1 MTKTARNERIMRQK
15 QIIDRLKEL
24 HEFIGNGES
33 ALRVARRER
42 QELTAALL
50 GLAKKEGKK

>member
-1 MTKTARNERIMRQK
+1 MRQK

-50 GLAKKEGKK
+50 GLAKKEKKQ